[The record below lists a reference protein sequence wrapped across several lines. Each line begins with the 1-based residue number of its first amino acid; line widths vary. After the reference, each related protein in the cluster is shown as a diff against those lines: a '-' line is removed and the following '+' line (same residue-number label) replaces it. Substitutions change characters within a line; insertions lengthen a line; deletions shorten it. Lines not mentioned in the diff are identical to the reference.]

1 MFLSLLMSQLR
12 DAVLGGSAAFR
23 AEAIPSLMRPAY
35 GVVAVFSPTDIERW
49 SGVLTGVLV
58 VLLAYQ
64 QWRLYQLRLHSEQRE
79 ELFRIVTENAED
91 MIALV
96 NVKGHRL
103 YNSPAYEKVL
113 GYSTEE
119 LGKTSA
125 FEQIHPEDRLRVLDA
140 SREARR
146 TGVGEKLEYRIK
158 HKNGTWRVLESTASA
173 IKNEQGEVE
182 KLVIVNRDV
191 TARKLAEE
199 ALEHNSFH
207 DALTNLPN
215 RRVFLD
221 RLQRSFSRA
230 QRSPEYRYAVLF
242 VDIDGFRVFNDTM
255 GTATGDLVIK
265 EIGRRLATCL
275 RGDDTVARPKGKLPI
290 SDMLSRMAGD
300 EFTLLLEN
308 ISDPSDAVRVADRIQ
323 AAVAAPLFAGGR
335 DVHASVSIGIALS
348 TTEHE
353 RAEDFLQD
361 ADIAMRRAKARG
373 GSRCEVF
380 DEEMQRRAIKRL
392 TLESELQTALD
403 RGQFQLH
410 YQPIVN
416 LETRQITGF
425 EALLRWRHPEQG
437 IISPHK
443 FIEVAEKIGLIVS
456 IGKWALQEAGRQLH
470 AWLSAYPSLGPL
482 TMTVNVS
489 ARQFAHAH
497 FVNDTESVVKETCLG
512 PSQLQLEM
520 TETAAMADPKLTLEV
535 MTQLK
540 RLGVC
545 ISIGDFGK
553 GLSSLSWLRRL
564 PIDELKIDRSLVNG
578 MSADIVN
585 RDIVSLMITLSRSLK
600 LKLIAEGV
608 ETAAQLKSLR
618 ELGCEFGQGYLFS
631 QPVDENQAEQL
642 LRRQS
647 TPTARAS
654 TAGVET

>member
-1 MFLSLLMSQLR
+1 MF
-12 DAVLGGSAAFR
+12 F
-23 AEAIPSLMRPAY
+23 
-35 GVVAVFSPTDIERW
+35 PTDIERW

-64 QWRLYQLRLHSEQRE
+64 QWRLYQLRQRSQQRE

-182 KLVIVNRDV
+182 KLVIVNRDI
-191 TARKLAEE
+191 TARKQAEE

-207 DALTNLPN
+207 DGLTNLPN
-215 RRVFLD
+215 RHLFLD

-308 ISDPSDAVRVADRIQ
+308 IGDPSDAVRVANRIQ
-323 AAVAAPLFAGGR
+323 AVVAAPLLAEGR
-335 DVHASVSIGIALS
+335 EVHASVSIGIALS

-373 GSRCEVF
+373 GSRSEVF

-392 TLESELQTALD
+392 TLEAELQMALD

-425 EALLRWRHPEQG
+425 EALLRWHHPEQG

-443 FIEVAEKIGLIVS
+443 FIEVAEKIGLLVS
-456 IGKWALQEAGRQLH
+456 IGKWALREAGRQLH
-470 AWLSAYPSLGPL
+470 TWLSAYPSLGPL

-497 FVNDTESVVKETCLG
+497 FVNDTESVIKEISLA
-512 PSQLQLEM
+512 PSRLQLEM
-520 TETAAMADPKLTLEV
+520 IEGAAIADPKLTLEV

-540 RLGVC
+540 RLGVRT
-545 ISIGDFGK
+545 SIGDFGT

-564 PIDELKIDRSLVNG
+564 PIDELKIDRSLVSG

-585 RDIVSLMITLSRSLK
+585 RDIVRLMITLSRSLK
-600 LKLIAEGV
+600 LKLIAGGV
-608 ETAAQLKSLR
+608 ETGAQLKLLR
-618 ELGCEFGQGYLFS
+618 ELGCEFGQGHLFS
-631 QPVDENQAEQL
+631 QPVDKKQAEQL
-642 LRRQS
+642 LRRQNM
-647 TPTARAS
+647 PAHAS

>member
-1 MFLSLLMSQLR
+1 M
-12 DAVLGGSAAFR
+12 D
-23 AEAIPSLMRPAY
+23 
-35 GVVAVFSPTDIERW
+35 
-49 SGVLTGVLV
+49 GVLSGVLV

-64 QWRLYQLRLHSEQRE
+64 QWRLYQLRKRSEQRE

-96 NVKGHRL
+96 SVKGHRL

-158 HKNGTWRVLESTASA
+158 HKNGTWRVLESTASV

-199 ALEHNSFH
+199 ALEHNSFY
-207 DALTNLPN
+207 DALTSLPN
-215 RRVFLD
+215 RRLFLD

-230 QRSPEYRYAVLF
+230 KRSPEYRYAVLF
-242 VDIDGFRVFNDTM
+242 VDIDGFKIFNDTM

-275 RGDDTVARPKGKLPI
+275 RCDDTVARPKGKLPI

-308 ISDPSDAVRVADRIQ
+308 ISDPSDAVRVANRIQ

-380 DEEMQRRAIKRL
+380 DEEMHRRAINRL
-392 TLESELQTALD
+392 TLETELLAALD

-410 YQPIVN
+410 YQPILN

-425 EALLRWRHPEQG
+425 EALLRWHHPEHG

-456 IGKWALQEAGRQLH
+456 IGKWALREACRQFDT
-470 AWLSAYPSLGPL
+470 WLSAYPSLGPL

-497 FVNDTESVVKETCLG
+497 FVADTESVIKKTRLA
-512 PSQLQLEM
+512 PSRLQLEM
-520 TETAAMADPKLTLEV
+520 TEGAVMADPKLTLEV

-553 GLSSLSWLRRL
+553 GLSSFSLLRRL

-585 RDIVSLMITLSRSLK
+585 RDIVRLTITLSRSLK

-608 ETAAQLKSLR
+608 ETVAQLKLLR

-631 QPVDENQAEQL
+631 QPVDEKQAEQL

-647 TPTARAS
+647 TPTAHAS